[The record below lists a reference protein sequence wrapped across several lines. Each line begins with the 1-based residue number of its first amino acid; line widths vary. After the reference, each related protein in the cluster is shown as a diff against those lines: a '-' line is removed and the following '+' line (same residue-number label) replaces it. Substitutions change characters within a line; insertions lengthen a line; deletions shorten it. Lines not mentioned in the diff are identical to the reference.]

1 MNKNVIGVDIGG
13 TNLRFGIVKKTGQII
28 HKIVRPTEADAG
40 KNAVI
45 KNIINGI
52 DEILH
57 VSKVKKNSILGISLA
72 APGFIDIDKNII
84 TFSPNLPGWRNVNL
98 GRIVK
103 DNLGIPVTIEN
114 DANAAAFGERWLGAG
129 RNSSNLL
136 CITMGTGIGGGI
148 ILDNKIWHGDKGMA
162 GEIGHITVN
171 PEGPLCNC
179 GNYGC
184 LEAYS
189 SGTGIINRM
198 IDAMKKGKK
207 TALLSMIKNGIN
219 EITPEKVFL
228 AAKKG
233 DQLSLELVKDAGR
246 YLGIAISDFANL
258 LNIKTIILYGG
269 LVSSFSLFAKRM
281 KEEIIKR
288 TIPSFSKEVRVLKA
302 QLKYDAGII
311 GAAGV
316 VFQKNGLLR
325 FCSVRHFRNN

>member
-1 MNKNVIGVDIGG
+1 MNKNVIAVDIGG

-40 KNAVI
+40 RDAVI

-52 DEILH
+52 DEILYL
-57 VSKVKKNSILGISLA
+57 SKIKKSSILGISLA
-72 APGFIDIDKNII
+72 TPGFIDINKGII

-98 GRIVK
+98 GKIIK
-103 DNLGIPVTIEN
+103 DSLDIPVTIEN

-129 RNSSNLL
+129 KNSSNLL

-171 PEGPLCNC
+171 PDGPLCNC

-189 SGTGIINRM
+189 SGTGIINRI

-219 EITPEKVFL
+219 EITPEKIFL

-233 DQLSLELVKDAGR
+233 DPLSLELVEDAGK

-288 TIPSFSKEVRVLKA
+288 TIPSFSKEVKVLKA
-302 QLKYDAGII
+302 GLKGDAGII

-316 VFQKNGLLR
+316 VFYKEGMLR
-325 FCSVRHFRNN
+325 F

>member
-1 MNKNVIGVDIGG
+1 MNKNVIGIDIGG

-28 HKIVRPTEADAG
+28 HKIVKQTEADAG
-40 KNAVI
+40 RDAAI

-57 VSKVKKNSILGISLA
+57 LSKIKKSSILGISLA
-72 APGFIDIDKNII
+72 TPGFIDINKGII
-84 TFSPNLPGWRNVNL
+84 TLSPNLPGWRNVNL
-98 GRIVK
+98 GKIIK
-103 DNLGIPVTIEN
+103 DSLGIPVTIEN

-129 RNSSNLL
+129 KNSSNLI

-148 ILDNKIWHGDKGMA
+148 ILNNKIWHGDKGMA

-219 EITPEKVFL
+219 EITPEKAFL

-233 DQLSLELVKDAGR
+233 DPLSLGLVEDAGK

-269 LVSSFSLFAKRM
+269 LVSSFSLFAKKM
-281 KEEIIKR
+281 KEEIINR
-288 TIPSFSKEVRVLKA
+288 TIPSFSKEVKVLKA
-302 QLKYDAGII
+302 GLKDDAGII

-316 VFQKNGLLR
+316 VFYKKGILR
-325 FCSVRHFRNN
+325 F

>member
-1 MNKNVIGVDIGG
+1 MGKQVIAVDIGG
-13 TNLRFGIVKKTGQII
+13 TNLRFGIVEKTGQII

-40 KNAVI
+40 KDAVI

-52 DEILH
+52 DKILTL
-57 VSKVKKNSILGISLA
+57 SKNKKPSIIGISLA
-72 APGFIDIDKNII
+72 TPGFIDIDKGII

-98 GRIVK
+98 GKIIK
-103 DNLGIPVTIEN
+103 DSLGIPVTIEN

-129 RNSSNLL
+129 KNSSNLI

-162 GEIGHITVN
+162 GEIGHVTVN
-171 PEGPLCNC
+171 PGGPLCNC

-189 SGTGIINRM
+189 SGTGIINRI

-219 EITPEKVFL
+219 EITPEKIFL

-233 DQLSLELVKDAGR
+233 DPLSLELVEDAGR

-269 LVSSFSLFAKRM
+269 LVSSFGLFAKKM
-281 KEEIIKR
+281 KEEIINR

-302 QLKYDAGII
+302 GLKSDAGII

-316 VFQKNGLLR
+316 VFQKKGILR
-325 FCSVRHFRNN
+325 F

>member
-1 MNKNVIGVDIGG
+1 M
-13 TNLRFGIVKKTGQII
+13 
-28 HKIVRPTEADAG
+28 
-40 KNAVI
+40 
-45 KNIINGI
+45 
-52 DEILH
+52 
-57 VSKVKKNSILGISLA
+57 
-72 APGFIDIDKNII
+72 
-84 TFSPNLPGWRNVNL
+84 
-98 GRIVK
+98 
-103 DNLGIPVTIEN
+103 
-114 DANAAAFGERWLGAG
+114 
-129 RNSSNLL
+129 NLL
-136 CITMGTGIGGGI
+136 THRVTSRI
-148 ILDNKIWHGDKGMA
+148 
-162 GEIGHITVN
+162 
-171 PEGPLCNC
+171 
-179 GNYGC
+179 
-184 LEAYS
+184 
-189 SGTGIINRM
+189 

-302 QLKYDAGII
+302 GLMQDAGII

>member
-1 MNKNVIGVDIGG
+1 MDKNVIAVDIGG
-13 TNLRFGIVKKTGQII
+13 TNLRFGVVKKTGQII

-40 KNAVI
+40 RDAVI
-45 KNIINGI
+45 ENIINGI
-52 DEILH
+52 DEILAL
-57 VSKVKKNSILGISLA
+57 SKIKKSSILAISLA
-72 APGFIDIDKNII
+72 TPGFIDIDKGII
-84 TFSPNLPGWRNVNL
+84 TFSPNLPGWRNVNF
-98 GRIVK
+98 GKIIK
-103 DNLGIPVTIEN
+103 NNLNIPVTIEN
-114 DANAAAFGERWLGAG
+114 DANAAAFGEKWLGAG
-129 RNSSNLL
+129 KNSRNLI

-148 ILDNKIWHGDKGMA
+148 ILDNKIWHGERGMA

-171 PEGPLCNC
+171 PDGPLCNC

-189 SGTGIINRM
+189 SGTGIVNRI

-207 TALLSMIKNGIN
+207 TSLLSIIKNGIN
-219 EITPEKVFL
+219 EITPEKVFF

-233 DQLSLELVKDAGR
+233 DSLSLELVEDAGK

-269 LVSSFSLFAKRM
+269 LVSSFGLFSKRM

-302 QLKYDAGII
+302 GLKQDAGII

-316 VFQKNGLLR
+316 VFQKKGELR
-325 FCSVRHFRNN
+325 F

>member
-1 MNKNVIGVDIGG
+1 MNKNVIAVDIGG

-40 KNAVI
+40 RDAVI

-52 DEILH
+52 DEILYL
-57 VSKVKKNSILGISLA
+57 SKIKKSSILGISLA
-72 APGFIDIDKNII
+72 TPGFIDINKGII

-98 GRIVK
+98 GKIIK
-103 DNLGIPVTIEN
+103 DSLGIPVTIEN

-129 RNSSNLL
+129 KNSSNLL

-171 PEGPLCNC
+171 PDGPLCNC

-189 SGTGIINRM
+189 SGTGIINRI

-219 EITPEKVFL
+219 EITPEKIFL

-233 DQLSLELVKDAGR
+233 DQISLELVEDAGK

-281 KEEIIKR
+281 KEEIINR
-288 TIPSFSKEVRVLKA
+288 TIPSFSKEVKVLKA
-302 QLKYDAGII
+302 GLKDDAGII

-316 VFQKNGLLR
+316 VFYKEGMLR
-325 FCSVRHFRNN
+325 F